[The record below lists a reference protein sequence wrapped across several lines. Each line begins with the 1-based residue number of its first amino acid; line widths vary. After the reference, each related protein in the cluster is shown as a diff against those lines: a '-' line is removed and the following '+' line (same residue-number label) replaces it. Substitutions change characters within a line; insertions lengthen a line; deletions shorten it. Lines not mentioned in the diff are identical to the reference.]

1 MYIVKCK
8 RSIMYVYVVWYEKL
22 DFRVRVYEL

>member
-1 MYIVKCK
+1 MYIVKC
-8 RSIMYVYVVWYEKL
+8 RSIMYVYVVWYGKL